1 MTSPPSG
8 GRAGENQSFPGRPN
22 SAPTGHATGSAH
34 AGLVNINYV
43 NELSQPVSKT
53 ALEEFV
59 RKSFIVYDEQA
70 NFALDWTQA
79 AHHDEEIKLNG
90 MKRHLQMCGA
100 LGRAWGQSRG
110 GPFEAPVVQG
120 LALFSQPER
129 AWSYCGLY
137 GDKVPEAATQ
147 RAVAAH
153 LGGVPKPPATD
164 PLDRKTS

>member
-8 GRAGENQSFPGRPN
+8 GRARNQSFPGRPN

-90 MKRHLQMCGA
+90 MKRHLQMCRRAGA
-100 LGRAWGQSRG
+100 EHGGSHAVGPSRRPSYKDWHCSANPNGRGPTAGSMETRCRRPRRSGPWPPISAVSRN
-110 GPFEAPVVQG
+110 
-120 LALFSQPER
+120 
-129 AWSYCGLY
+129 
-137 GDKVPEAATQ
+137 
-147 RAVAAH
+147 H
-153 LGGVPKPPATD
+153 PPPT
-164 PLDRKTS
+164 L